1 MEILAWYTINKICE
15 EHLVGVIA
23 TSNELN
29 IFLEIL
35 NILD

>member
-1 MEILAWYTINKICE
+1 MEILAWEIINKICE
-15 EHLVGVIA
+15 EHLLTQIA
-23 TSNELN
+23 NSNELK